1 MAENYKLSLT
11 AEEIDERLA
20 NALLA
25 TEQTLNEAQQA
36 QVRSNIGAAGCL
48 PKVTLTTVAT
58 VDADLLSAEEAAA
71 VAAAAEN
78 GVFFL
83 ECTAQVEEVA
93 FVLCGIVTALYLPD
107 GEHGLYELRA
117 FEGDHDVIV
126 RIVKQPDGAGDFVW
140 GVFAALR

>member
-11 AEEIDERLA
+11 AEEINDRLA
-20 NALLA
+20 NALIA
-25 TEQTLNEAQQA
+25 AEQTLTEAQQV

-58 VDADLLSAEEAAA
+58 VDGDQLSAEEAAA

-83 ECTAQVEEVA
+83 ECTAQVEEDA
-93 FVLCGIVTALYLPD
+93 FVLCGIVTAIYHQTE
-107 GEHGLYELRA
+107 GHGLYELRA
-117 FEGDHDVIV
+117 FDGNCDVIV
-126 RIVKQPDGAGDFVW
+126 RIVKQAAAGDFVW
-140 GVFAALR
+140 GVLAALR